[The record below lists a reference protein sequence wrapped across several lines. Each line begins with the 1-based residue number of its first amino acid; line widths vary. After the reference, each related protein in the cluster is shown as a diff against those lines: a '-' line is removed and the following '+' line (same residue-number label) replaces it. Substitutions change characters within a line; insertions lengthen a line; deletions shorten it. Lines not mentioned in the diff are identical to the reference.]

1 MPAMPEVIVNGGQK
15 SWEVVPGGGVKTGFF
30 EGKDKSKLF
39 DIIDKFRENGIH
51 EDISLPQ
58 VCSFTIPYRYPS

>member
-1 MPAMPEVIVNGGQK
+1 MSEVNGNQK
-15 SWEVVPGGGVKTGFF
+15 SREVVSGGGVKAGFF
-30 EGKDKSKLF
+30 EGKDKSRLF

-58 VCSFTIPYRYPS
+58 VCPFTNISY